1 MKGIYAIDLAG
12 RWVTRKT
19 GALYGG
25 STGDGFP
32 FFAMPWAWETGVQGV
47 HLRARSARTRGG
59 ERTAANEAFRLGR
72 DEMLYRGLIR

>member
-1 MKGIYAIDLAG
+1 
-12 RWVTRKT
+12 
-19 GALYGG
+19 
-25 STGDGFP
+25 
-32 FFAMPWAWETGVQGV
+32 MPWAWETGVQGV